1 MIATLKEPSIL
12 LLSLILSV
20 SIGCTEQTSKEIHPQ
35 DPYSNSPM
43 NGSSSMTTGGSR
55 SGGTSPNDPSEI
67 RMTIDCNTFSF
78 MPTEG
83 IGVGLP
89 PIPEEAGTQAGAQ
102 VALEGGVSVSAIG
115 GAIGGGSFT
124 PEGGST
130 AGAQGGSTAGA
141 QGGSTAGVS
150 SSGSMECLP
159 SVGTF
164 IESQGNIH
172 ISEGE
177 ILYEYTPPSSG
188 SHRPMWA
195 KWGEYEYLPPE
206 RWLHNL
212 EHGGIAF
219 LYHPCA
225 PQEMIDQLRALARS
239 IPDDDFG
246 AFCWVMTPYDQL
258 RTPIAVIAW
267 EWSLEMSCVSEEEL
281 KTFISRT
288 YRQAPEEIARDGSYE
303 LGWIGR

>member
-12 LLSLILSV
+12 LLSILLSV

-35 DPYSNSPM
+35 EPLAGSPM
-43 NGSSSMTTGGSR
+43 NDSTSMTTGGSS
-55 SGGTSPNDPSEI
+55 SGGTSPPTET

-83 IGVGLP
+83 TGDGLP
-89 PIPEEAGTQAGAQ
+89 PIPEQAGAQ
-102 VALEGGVSVSAIG
+102 AGVQMSPEGGANVSAVG
-115 GAIGGGSFT
+115 GAIGGISFS
-124 PEGGST
+124 PEGGS
-130 AGAQGGSTAGA
+130 AGPEGGSAEA
-141 QGGSTAGVS
+141 EGGSAGVGS
-150 SSGSMECLP
+150 SAQIECLP
-159 SVGTF
+159 SVGTY
-164 IESQGNIH
+164 IESQGNLH
-172 ISEGE
+172 IPEGE

-225 PQEMIDQLRALARS
+225 PQEMIDQLRELARS

-246 AFCWVMTPYDQL
+246 PFCWVMTPYDQL
-258 RTPIAVIAW
+258 RTPIAVVAW
-267 EWSLEMSCVSEEEL
+267 EWSLEMSCVSEGEVE
-281 KTFISRT
+281 TFISRT
-288 YRQAPEEIARDGSYE
+288 YRQAPEEIARDGTYE
-303 LGWIGR
+303 TMWIGR